1 MQLAHFF
8 KKLDTEKGAKLML
21 SNSDPT
27 NENPKDDFFEKA
39 FAGYHIVKVSANR
52 AINCEGER
60 RGKISEL
67 LIVNYPDK
75 Q

>member
-1 MQLAHFF
+1 
-8 KKLDTEKGAKLML
+8 ML

-39 FAGYHIVKVSANR
+39 FARYHIVKVSANR